1 MKAENRR
8 RIEDQLRTIRAIA
21 ACEAGINSCCNIIAE
36 TLDDELEDLSD
47 EFGAN
52 ALDGDLVVDG
62 PAPEEPEEPE
72 HTVSPFL
79 HQAPS
84 EQSEQSEQSDT
95 SELSDASD
103 RITEEIKCWSRDFAS
118 SPAKH
123 LLEQLRAACK
133 VTVKELAAYFGISPR
148 MVNKILAGANS
159 PRVSAK
165 VAELCG
171 EA

>member
-21 ACEAGINSCCNIIAE
+21 DCDAGVNSCCNIIAE

-84 EQSEQSEQSDT
+84 EQSEQSDT

-103 RITEEIKCWSRDFAS
+103 RITEEIKCWSGDFATE
-118 SPAKH
+118 PAKH

-133 VTVKELAAYFGISPR
+133 VTVKDLAAYFGVSTR
-148 MVNKILAGANS
+148 MINKILAGANS

>member
-21 ACEAGINSCCNIIAE
+21 DCDAGVNSCCNIIAE

-84 EQSEQSEQSDT
+84 DT
-95 SELSDASD
+95 SEESAPSD
-103 RITEEIKCWSRDFAS
+103 RITGEIKTWSFEFAHN
-118 SPAKH
+118 PAPC
-123 LLEQLRAACK
+123 LLQTLRAACK
-133 VTVKELAAYFGISPR
+133 VSVKDLAAYFGISTR

-159 PRVSAK
+159 NRVSAK

>member
-21 ACEAGINSCCNIIAE
+21 DCDAGVHSCCNIIAE
-36 TLDDELEDLSD
+36 TLDDELEDISD

-72 HTVSPFL
+72 RTVSPFL

-84 EQSEQSEQSDT
+84 EESEQPEESDP
-95 SELSDASD
+95 SD
-103 RITEEIKCWSRDFAS
+103 RITEEIKTWSFEFAHN
-118 SPAKH
+118 PAPR
-123 LLEQLRAACK
+123 LLQTLRTACK
-133 VTVKELAAYFGISPR
+133 VTVKDLAAYFGISTR
-148 MVNKILAGANS
+148 MINKILAGANS
-159 PRVSAK
+159 SRVSAK
-165 VAELCG
+165 VAELCE

>member
-21 ACEAGINSCCNIIAE
+21 DCDAGIHSCCNIIAE
-36 TLDDELEDLSD
+36 VLDDELEDISD

-72 HTVSPFL
+72 EAEEPERTVSPFL

-84 EQSEQSEQSDT
+84 EESEQSEES
-95 SELSDASD
+95 APSD
-103 RITEEIKCWSRDFAS
+103 RITEEIKCWSNDFAHNS
-118 SPAKH
+118 APR
-123 LLEQLRAACK
+123 LLQTLRAACK
-133 VTVKELAAYFGISPR
+133 VTVKDLAAYFGISTR
-148 MVNKILAGANS
+148 MINKILAGANS

-165 VAELCG
+165 VAELCE

>member
-21 ACEAGINSCCNIIAE
+21 DCDAGVHSCCNIIAE
-36 TLDDELEDLSD
+36 VLDDELEDLSD

-52 ALDGDLVVDG
+52 ALDGDGDLVVDG
-62 PAPEEPEEPE
+62 PAPEESEEPE

-84 EQSEQSEQSDT
+84 DT
-95 SELSDASD
+95 SEESAPSD
-103 RITEEIKCWSRDFAS
+103 RITEEIKCWSNDFAS

-123 LLEQLRAACK
+123 LLEQLRAASK
-133 VTVKELAAYFGISPR
+133 VTVKDLAAYFGISAR

-165 VAELCG
+165 VAELCE

>member
-21 ACEAGINSCCNIIAE
+21 DCDAGVNSCCNIIAE

-62 PAPEEPEEPE
+62 PAPEEPEEPA

-79 HQAPS
+79 HQVPSAP
-84 EQSEQSEQSDT
+84 SEQSDT

-103 RITEEIKCWSRDFAS
+103 RITEEIKAWPFEFAHN
-118 SPAKH
+118 PAPR
-123 LLEQLRAACK
+123 LLQTLRAACK
-133 VTVKELAAYFGISPR
+133 VTVKDLAAYFGVSTR
-148 MVNKILAGANS
+148 MINKILAGANS

-165 VAELCG
+165 VAELCE

>member
-21 ACEAGINSCCNIIAE
+21 DCDAGVNSCCNIIAE

-84 EQSEQSEQSDT
+84 EQSDT

-103 RITEEIKCWSRDFAS
+103 RITGEIECWSRDFAS

-133 VTVKELAAYFGISPR
+133 VSVLAAYFGISPR

>member
-21 ACEAGINSCCNIIAE
+21 DCDAGVHSCCNIIAE

-72 HTVSPFL
+72 RTVSPFL

-84 EQSEQSEQSDT
+84 DPSESSEES
-95 SELSDASD
+95 APSD
-103 RITEEIKCWSRDFAS
+103 RITEEIKCWSNDFAS
-118 SPAKH
+118 SSAKH

-133 VTVKELAAYFGISPR
+133 VSVKDLASYFGVSPR

-165 VAELCG
+165 VAELCE

>member
-21 ACEAGINSCCNIIAE
+21 DCDAGVNSCCNIIAE

-84 EQSEQSEQSDT
+84 DT
-95 SELSDASD
+95 SEESAPSD
-103 RITEEIKCWSRDFAS
+103 RITGEIECWSRDFAS

-133 VTVKELAAYFGISPR
+133 VTVKDLAAYFGVSTR
-148 MVNKILAGANS
+148 MIRKILAGANS
-159 PRVSAK
+159 NRVSTK

>member
-79 HQAPS
+79 HQAPTPS
-84 EQSEQSEQSDT
+84 SDA
-95 SELSDASD
+95 SELSEPSD
-103 RITEEIKCWSRDFAS
+103 RITEEIKTWSFEFAHN
-118 SPAKH
+118 PAPR
-123 LLEQLRAACK
+123 LLQTLRTACK
-133 VTVKELAAYFGISPR
+133 VTVKDLAAYFGISAR

-165 VAELCG
+165 VAELCE

>member
-21 ACEAGINSCCNIIAE
+21 DCDAGVHSCCNIIAE

-84 EQSEQSEQSDT
+84 EQSDASEESDP
-95 SELSDASD
+95 SD
-103 RITEEIKCWSRDFAS
+103 RITEEIKCWSNDFAS
-118 SPAKH
+118 SSAKH

-133 VTVKELAAYFGISPR
+133 VTVKDLAAYFGVSTR
-148 MVNKILAGANS
+148 MIRKILAGANS

>member
-21 ACEAGINSCCNIIAE
+21 DCDAGVNSCCNIIAE

-84 EQSEQSEQSDT
+84 EQSDT

-103 RITEEIKCWSRDFAS
+103 RITEEIKCWSGDFATE
-118 SPAKH
+118 PAKH

-133 VTVKELAAYFGISPR
+133 VSVKDLAAYFGISTR

-159 PRVSAK
+159 NRVSAK

>member
-21 ACEAGINSCCNIIAE
+21 DCDAGVHSCCNIITE
-36 TLDDELEDLSD
+36 VLDDELEDLSD

-79 HQAPS
+79 HQVPT
-84 EQSEQSEQSDT
+84 EQSEQSE
-95 SELSDASD
+95 LSDASY
-103 RITEEIKCWSRDFAS
+103 RITEEIKCWSGDFATE
-118 SPAKH
+118 PAKH
-123 LLEQLRAACK
+123 LLEQLRTACK
-133 VTVKELAAYFGISPR
+133 VSVKDLAAYFGISPR

>member
-21 ACEAGINSCCNIIAE
+21 DCDAGVNSCCNIIAE

-84 EQSEQSEQSDT
+84 EQSDT

-103 RITEEIKCWSRDFAS
+103 RITGEIKTWSFEFAHN
-118 SPAKH
+118 PAPR
-123 LLEQLRAACK
+123 LLQTLRAACK
-133 VTVKELAAYFGISPR
+133 VSVKDLAAYFGISTR

-159 PRVSAK
+159 NRVSAK

>member
-21 ACEAGINSCCNIIAE
+21 DCDAGVNSCCNIIAE

-62 PAPEEPEEPE
+62 PVPEEPE

-84 EQSEQSEQSDT
+84 DT
-95 SELSDASD
+95 SEESAPSD
-103 RITEEIKCWSRDFAS
+103 RITGEIKTWSFEFAHN
-118 SPAKH
+118 PAPR
-123 LLEQLRAACK
+123 LLQTLRAACK
-133 VTVKELAAYFGISPR
+133 VSVKDLAAYFGISTR

>member
-21 ACEAGINSCCNIIAE
+21 DCDAGVNSCCNIIAE

-62 PAPEEPEEPE
+62 PAPEEPEEPA

-84 EQSEQSEQSDT
+84 EQSEQSDT
-95 SELSDASD
+95 SD
-103 RITEEIKCWSRDFAS
+103 RITGEIKTWSFEFAHN
-118 SPAKH
+118 PAPR
-123 LLEQLRAACK
+123 LLQTLRAACK
-133 VTVKELAAYFGISPR
+133 VSVKDLAAYFGVSTR
-148 MVNKILAGANS
+148 MIRKILAGANS
-159 PRVSAK
+159 NRVSAK

>member
-21 ACEAGINSCCNIIAE
+21 DCDAGVNSCCNIIAE

-72 HTVSPFL
+72 HTVSPL
-79 HQAPS
+79 
-84 EQSEQSEQSDT
+84 
-95 SELSDASD
+95 D
-103 RITEEIKCWSRDFAS
+103 RKS
-118 SPAKH
+118 
-123 LLEQLRAACK
+123 
-133 VTVKELAAYFGISPR
+133 VG
-148 MVNKILAGANS
+148 
-159 PRVSAK
+159 
-165 VAELCG
+165 
-171 EA
+171 

>member
-21 ACEAGINSCCNIIAE
+21 DCDAGVHSCCNIIAE

-52 ALDGDLVVDG
+52 ALDDSGDLVVDG

-84 EQSEQSEQSDT
+84 EESEQSEES
-95 SELSDASD
+95 ASY
-103 RITEEIKCWSRDFAS
+103 RITEEIECWSRDFAN
-118 SPAKH
+118 SPAKE
-123 LLEQLRAACK
+123 LLKQLRAACK
-133 VTVKELAAYFGISPR
+133 VTVKDLAAYFGISTR
-148 MVNKILAGANS
+148 MINKILAGANS
-159 PRVSAK
+159 SRVSAK
-165 VAELCG
+165 VAELCE

>member
-47 EFGAN
+47 EFGTN
-52 ALDGDLVVDG
+52 ALDDSSDLVVDG

-79 HQAPS
+79 HHAP
-84 EQSEQSEQSDT
+84 SDT
-95 SELSDASD
+95 SEESAPSD
-103 RITEEIKCWSRDFAS
+103 RITGEIECWSRDFAS

-133 VTVKELAAYFGISPR
+133 VSVKDLAAYFGISPR

-165 VAELCG
+165 VAEICE

>member
-21 ACEAGINSCCNIIAE
+21 DCDAGVNSCCNIIAE

-47 EFGAN
+47 EFGTN

-62 PAPEEPEEPE
+62 PAPEEPEEPA

-79 HQAPS
+79 HQAP
-84 EQSEQSEQSDT
+84 SEQSEQSDT

-103 RITEEIKCWSRDFAS
+103 RITGEIKCWSRDFAS

-123 LLEQLRAACK
+123 LLEQLRTACK
-133 VTVKELAAYFGISPR
+133 VTVKDLAAYFGVSTR
-148 MVNKILAGANS
+148 MINKILAGANS

>member
-1 MKAENRR
+1 MRTETRK
-8 RIEDQLRTIRAIA
+8 RIEDQIRTIRAIA
-21 ACEAGINSCCNIIAE
+21 DGDAGIESCCGIIAE
-36 TLDDELEDLSD
+36 ALDDELEDLSD

-84 EQSEQSEQSDT
+84 EQSDT

-103 RITEEIKCWSRDFAS
+103 RITGEIECWSRDFAS

-133 VTVKELAAYFGISPR
+133 VSVKDLAAYFGISPR

-165 VAELCG
+165 VAELCE

>member
-84 EQSEQSEQSDT
+84 EQSDT

-103 RITEEIKCWSRDFAS
+103 RITEEIKCWSGDFATE
-118 SPAKH
+118 PAKH

-133 VTVKELAAYFGISPR
+133 VTVKDLAAYFGVSTR
-148 MVNKILAGANS
+148 MINKILAGANS

>member
-21 ACEAGINSCCNIIAE
+21 DCDAGVNSCCNIIAE

-79 HQAPS
+79 HHAPP
-84 EQSEQSEQSDT
+84 DT
-95 SELSDASD
+95 SEESAPSD
-103 RITEEIKCWSRDFAS
+103 RITGEIKTWSFEFAHN
-118 SPAKH
+118 PAPR
-123 LLEQLRAACK
+123 LLQTLRAACK
-133 VTVKELAAYFGISPR
+133 VSVKDLAAYFGVSTR
-148 MVNKILAGANS
+148 MIRKILAGANS
-159 PRVSAK
+159 NRVSAK

>member
-84 EQSEQSEQSDT
+84 EQSDT

-133 VTVKELAAYFGISPR
+133 VSVKDLAAYFGISTR
-148 MVNKILAGANS
+148 MINKILAGANS
-159 PRVSAK
+159 NRVSTK
-165 VAELCG
+165 VAELCE

>member
-84 EQSEQSEQSDT
+84 DT
-95 SELSDASD
+95 SEESEEPDLSSL
-103 RITEEIKCWSRDFAS
+103 ITEEIKCWSNDFATE
-118 SPAKH
+118 PAKH

-133 VTVKELAAYFGISPR
+133 VTVKDLAAYFGVSTR

-165 VAELCG
+165 VAELCE

>member
-21 ACEAGINSCCNIIAE
+21 DCDAGVNSCCNIIAE
-36 TLDDELEDLSD
+36 VLDDELEDLSD

-52 ALDGDLVVDG
+52 ALDGDGDLVVDG
-62 PAPEEPEEPE
+62 PAPEEPEDEPE

-79 HQAPS
+79 HHAP
-84 EQSEQSEQSDT
+84 SDT
-95 SELSDASD
+95 SEESAPSD
-103 RITEEIKCWSRDFAS
+103 RITEEIKCWPNDFAS

-133 VTVKELAAYFGISPR
+133 VPVKDLAAYFGISAR

-165 VAELCG
+165 VAELCE

>member
-84 EQSEQSEQSDT
+84 EQSDT
-95 SELSDASD
+95 SELSDASY
-103 RITEEIKCWSRDFAS
+103 RITEEIKCWSGDFATE
-118 SPAKH
+118 PAKH

-133 VTVKELAAYFGISPR
+133 VTVKDLAAYFGVSTR
-148 MVNKILAGANS
+148 MINKILAGANS

>member
-21 ACEAGINSCCNIIAE
+21 DCDAGVHSCCNIIAE
-36 TLDDELEDLSD
+36 TLDDELEDISD

-72 HTVSPFL
+72 RTVSPFL

-84 EQSEQSEQSDT
+84 EES
-95 SELSDASD
+95 APSD
-103 RITEEIKCWSRDFAS
+103 RITGEIKTWPFEFAHN
-118 SPAKH
+118 PAPR
-123 LLEQLRAACK
+123 LLQTLRTACK
-133 VTVKELAAYFGISPR
+133 VTVKDLAAYFGISTR
-148 MVNKILAGANS
+148 MINKILAGANS
-159 PRVSAK
+159 SRVSAK
-165 VAELCG
+165 VAELCE